1 MPRYLTQCQYGE
13 WCVIDTQPGIDVTIA
28 IGCPV
33 GRGGT
38 SAGREYAERI
48 THALNAAP
56 DLLET
61 IEMLCDGL
69 EWNIES
75 RPLVMNES
83 DCEALATARAVIAEY
98 REKQQGS
105 R

>member
-1 MPRYLTQCQYGE
+1 MVRYRHTA
-13 WCVIDTQPGIDVTIA
+13 GIDVTIA

-48 THALNAAP
+48 TRELNAVP
-56 DLLET
+56 ELLDML
-61 IEMLCDGL
+61 EMLCDGI
-69 EWNIES
+69 EWNIDNS
-75 RPLVMNES
+75 VLMNES
-83 DCEALATARAVIAEY
+83 DSEALATARTVIADY
-98 REKQQGS
+98 HAKQQGG